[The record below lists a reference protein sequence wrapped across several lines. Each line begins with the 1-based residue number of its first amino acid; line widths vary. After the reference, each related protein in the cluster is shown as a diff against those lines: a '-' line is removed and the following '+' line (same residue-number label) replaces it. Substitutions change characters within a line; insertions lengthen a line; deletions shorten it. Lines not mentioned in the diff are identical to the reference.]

1 MIHLI
6 LGGRRSGKSRRGE
19 ELALGLA
26 ESPVYLATSRKWD
39 EDFARRIE
47 THVQSRSSRWIT
59 IEEERSLSREDLSGR
74 TVLVEC
80 VTMWLTNLFTDF
92 AFDEAKALDEARRE
106 LDALFPIPR
115 HIVFVS
121 SETGLGLHPET
132 AAGRKFA
139 DLQGEV
145 NHYIAARADHVEL
158 VVAGL
163 PLVIRHGIGAPRSGP
178 LCRKAIEP

>member
-19 ELALGLA
+19 ELALDLA
-26 ESPVYLATSRKWD
+26 EDPVYLATSRKWD

-47 THVQSRSSRWIT
+47 AHVQSRSGRWVT
-59 IEEERSLSREDLSGR
+59 IEEERRLSRDDLSGR

-80 VTMWLTNLFTDF
+80 ITMWLTNLFTDL

-106 LDALFPIPR
+106 LDKLFPIPH

-132 AAGRKFA
+132 DGGRKFA

-163 PLVIRHGIGAPRSGP
+163 PLVIRHGIGTHGSSLPGKRAV
-178 LCRKAIEP
+178 EP